1 MIIYNVTV
9 TVDKDIEQEWL
20 RWMKAVHIP
29 DVMKT
34 KLFVENKIC
43 KVLDDNPTGTSFA
56 IQYSANSLDD
66 IINYQDN
73 FSKRL
78 QADHTKRYQGK
89 FAAFRTLLEV
99 V

>member
-34 KLFVENKIC
+34 KLFIDNKVC
-43 KVLDDNPTGTSFA
+43 KVLDDNPTGSSYA
-56 IQYSANSLDD
+56 IQYSSNSLDD
-66 IINYQDN
+66 IINYQNN
-73 FSKRL
+73 FSKAL